1 MAVYMTYLYLPQLD
15 PRAQMKIYVSIYN
28 NYMRDVGK
36 LHVK

>member
-15 PRAQMKIYVSIYN
+15 PRAQMKIYN
-28 NYMRDVGK
+28 NYMLDVGK